1 MKDPESSR
9 FSGEPRPEL
18 DQAWHEMLDGTLIRL
33 SEEELLQ
40 ANNATSVRSKDGGY
54 IGSIG
59 VSHSLHCLVSS
70 SLNNGS
76 NIYFIAGSPFPDF
89 GLRYHGPQNTANSSH
104 QKRIK
109 QYMYP
114 DYYYSDNTTDWE
126 EVHEHMDHCLESLR
140 QELLCSAD
148 LNLWTFQ
155 WTPHSRVKPANHIP
169 QQHACVDWDSL
180 HSWMQNRAI
189 TWDDMVT
196 PPDVSYTESDS
207 TEPKGD

>member
-33 SEEELLQ
+33 SEEELLH

-54 IGSIG
+54 IGAIG
-59 VSHSLHCLVSS
+59 VSHSLHCLVSRAMS
-70 SLNNGS
+70 S
-76 NIYFIAGSPFPDF
+76 
-89 GLRYHGPQNTANSSH
+89 GLHTYLIRARLFTDLGFKSKDPKIQLANRFH

-114 DYYYSDNTTDWE
+114 DYYYSDNATDWE
-126 EVHEHMDHCLESLR
+126 EVHEHMDHCLEALR

-155 WTPHSRVKPANHIP
+155 WTPHSRIKPANHIP
-169 QQHACVDWDSL
+169 QQHACVDWDAL
-180 HSWMQNRAI
+180 HSWMQKRAI

-196 PPDVSYTESDS
+196 PPDVS
-207 TEPKGD
+207 